1 MSRLCHGTPLG
12 SVEALPPGAGQPE
25 EGTAAGGAQDPEAEL
40 PVEEG
45 AMPGSRGPPDLGP
58 DPAWGIAG
66 PASSWSPRAEAHGDK
81 AAELLLPDQVQQLVV
96 CMLRTGSDFLYQWNE
111 GVYGTGDDYQ

>member
-1 MSRLCHGTPLG
+1 M
-12 SVEALPPGAGQPE
+12 EELPPGAGQPE
-25 EGTAAGGAQDPEAEL
+25 EGTAAGSARDPEAEL
-40 PVEEG
+40 PDEEG
-45 AMPGSRGPPDLGP
+45 TLSGWSRDPLDLGP

-96 CMLRTGSDFLYQWNE
+96 CMLTTCSDY
-111 GVYGTGDDYQ
+111 